1 MARDVKV
8 EAGYRCAIPTCRA
21 TSGLQI
27 HHIVD
32 YAKVREHTFEN
43 LILLCANCHARVTA
57 KEIDTL
63 SVKQFKANLSVVMQ
77 RYGDLERRVLELF
90 AQNPSAGKIE
100 LPGGQGLLLS
110 YLLRDGLLVQLP
122 PEGGQVVIM
131 GLPAVELYGLTP
143 AGRDFV
149 NRWVTARD
157 LEQQ

>member
-1 MARDVKV
+1 VRDPDVPCHV
-8 EAGYRCAIPTCRA
+8 RP
-21 TSGLQI
+21 SDSSL
-27 HHIVD
+27 VD

-43 LILLCANCHARVTA
+43 LILLCANGHARVTA

-77 RYGDLERRVLELF
+77 RCGDLERRVLELF

-122 PEGGQVVIM
+122 REGGQVVIM

-157 LEQQ
+157 LKQQ